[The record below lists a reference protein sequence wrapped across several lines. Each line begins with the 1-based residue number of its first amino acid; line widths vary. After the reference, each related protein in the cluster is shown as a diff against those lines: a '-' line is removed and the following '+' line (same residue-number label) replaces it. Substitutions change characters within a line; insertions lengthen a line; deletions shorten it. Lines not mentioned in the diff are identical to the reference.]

1 MSAAHYDFFTIISRM
16 KTRLLL
22 PCLLVASV
30 VAFAQS
36 AGVLSSAETQK
47 ITPSHY
53 FYAGQVAPVQMR
65 NAAAFRTANGKVV
78 LAALVDVSGYS
89 SAIAEKY
96 QGLLLTDGTVE
107 VAGKTL
113 APGSYG
119 IGSAPD
125 GKFVITDIGGNVL
138 ASSDFTA
145 DSALKRPVPLKMA
158 ADGDHVR
165 LYLGKKYVTI
175 TPGTK

>member
-1 MSAAHYDFFTIISRM
+1 MLMAT
-16 KTRLLL
+16 
-22 PCLLVASV
+22 V

-36 AGVLSSAETQK
+36 TGVLSRAETQK

-65 NAAAFRTANGKVV
+65 NAAAFRSANGKVV

-89 SAIAEKY
+89 SAIVEKY
-96 QGLLLTDGTVE
+96 QGLLLTDGGMNVG
-107 VAGKTL
+107 GKTL
-113 APGSYG
+113 PPGSYG

-125 GKFVITDIGGNVL
+125 GKFVVTDLGANVI
-138 ASSDFTA
+138 AAVDFTT
-145 DSALKRPVPLKMA
+145 DSELKRPVPLKMA
-158 ADGDHVR
+158 ADGNNVR

-175 TPGTK
+175 APESK